1 MNRKIETGLI
11 VVREDIFT
19 KIRKN
24 IFSVIFSKEA
34 ILLDMLSEIEK
45 PKNIITGKIVIPKE
59 IKRYWNLFTFDN
71 YTFLVYRDIQRYLQ
85 IL

>member
-45 PKNIITGKIVIPKE
+45 PKNIITGIIVIPKE
-59 IKRYWNLFTFDN
+59 IKRY
-71 YTFLVYRDIQRYLQ
+71 
-85 IL
+85 